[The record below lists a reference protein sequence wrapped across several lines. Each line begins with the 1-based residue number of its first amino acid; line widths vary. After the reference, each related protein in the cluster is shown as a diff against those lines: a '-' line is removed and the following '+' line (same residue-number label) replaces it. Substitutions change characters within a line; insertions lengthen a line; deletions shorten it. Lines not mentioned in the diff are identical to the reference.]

1 MWTWLKILFGR
12 IDRRLSGEED
22 LGIFNTTLNVIR
34 TGILIALL
42 VLMIVK

>member
-12 IDRRLSGEED
+12 LDRRLSSEED
-22 LGIFNTTLNVIR
+22 IEIFNTTLNVIR